1 MKLAE
6 LMPLMSTSCIVISAC
21 LVAIGWYLI
30 RRGKRDQHKKIMI
43 WASIFAV
50 LFFIIYVSKTIFVG
64 TALFGGPPSL
74 KPAYTVF
81 LLFHTTLATVA
92 AVMGLYTLYLG
103 FKGRYQRHKK
113 MGPWTAVIWF
123 FTAITGAAVYSLL
136 YVIYPH
142 TDKAGLI
149 EGLFGW

>member
-1 MKLAE
+1 
-6 LMPLMSTSCIVISAC
+6 MPLISTSCIVISAC

-30 RRGKRDQHKKIMI
+30 RRGKRDQHKTVMI
-43 WASIFAV
+43 WASIFAI

-64 TALFGGPPSL
+64 TALFGGPPNL

-81 LLFHTTLATVA
+81 LLFHTTLATVG

-103 FKGRYQRHKK
+103 FKGRFSRHKK
-113 MGPWTAVIWF
+113 IGPWTSVIWF
-123 FTAITGAAVYSLL
+123 FTGITGAAVYALL

-142 TDKAGLI
+142 TDKASLI